1 MKPKMIIK
9 LCTDLAMTA
18 ILLLLM
24 TYEMIGQ
31 ALHEWLGIAIFAL
44 FILHHILNGGFYKN
58 IFKGKYSPIRIFQTI
73 MFAGVML
80 AMLGSAVS
88 GVIISRHA
96 LKFLPISGGRSFGRT
111 LHMLSAYWGFILM
124 SLHLGFHWIVMLNPA
139 RTLIG
144 KPPVKWALRV
154 IGTAIAG
161 YGVYAL
167 IKRDLVRYM
176 FLKTQFVFFDFEEPL
191 IFFILDYIAIMG
203 LFVFAGHYISVLL
216 RRIGGKKSSED

>member
-1 MKPKMIIK
+1 MKSKMIIK

-58 IFKGKYSPIRIFQTI
+58 IFKGNYSPIRIFQTI
-73 MFAGVML
+73 LFAGVML

-111 LHMLSAYWGFILM
+111 LHML
-124 SLHLGFHWIVMLNPA
+124 
-139 RTLIG
+139 
-144 KPPVKWALRV
+144 
-154 IGTAIAG
+154 
-161 YGVYAL
+161 
-167 IKRDLVRYM
+167 
-176 FLKTQFVFFDFEEPL
+176 
-191 IFFILDYIAIMG
+191 
-203 LFVFAGHYISVLL
+203 
-216 RRIGGKKSSED
+216 